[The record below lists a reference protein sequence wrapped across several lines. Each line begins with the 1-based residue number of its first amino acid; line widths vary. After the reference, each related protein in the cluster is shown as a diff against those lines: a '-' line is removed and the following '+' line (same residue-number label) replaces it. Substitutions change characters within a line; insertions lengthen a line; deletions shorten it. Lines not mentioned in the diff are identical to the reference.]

1 VGESHRVAA
10 APLIVLTIGHGSHE
24 SRAFL
29 GLLRQ
34 HGIATVAD
42 VRSTPYSR
50 YAPHFS
56 KHALCAL
63 LEAAG
68 MRYVWAGDAL
78 GGRPRDPACYHQG
91 VVRIGNVD
99 YQAMARQT
107 IYQQGVASLLVEAAR
122 GAIAVMCSEEDPR
135 RCHRHR
141 LIEPS
146 LRELGI
152 TVLHIRADGSLETI
166 DAIESAA
173 PAEASPQLVLEGFV
187 A

>member
-1 VGESHRVAA
+1 VVESDLVAA
-10 APLIVLTIGHGSHE
+10 ALIVLTIGHGSQE
-24 SRAFL
+24 SGAFL

-42 VRSTPYSR
+42 VRSAPYSR

-56 KHALCAL
+56 KHALRAL

-68 MRYVWAGDAL
+68 IRYVWAGDAL

-99 YQAMARQT
+99 FQAMARQPT
-107 IYQQGVASLLVEAAR
+107 YQQGVASLLAEAAN
-122 GAIAVMCSEEDPR
+122 GAVAVMCSEEDPR

-141 LIEPS
+141 LIEQS

-152 TVLHIRADGSLETI
+152 TVLHIRGDGSLETI
-166 DAIESAA
+166 DAIETTA
-173 PAEASPQLVLEGFV
+173 PAETSPQLVLEGFG